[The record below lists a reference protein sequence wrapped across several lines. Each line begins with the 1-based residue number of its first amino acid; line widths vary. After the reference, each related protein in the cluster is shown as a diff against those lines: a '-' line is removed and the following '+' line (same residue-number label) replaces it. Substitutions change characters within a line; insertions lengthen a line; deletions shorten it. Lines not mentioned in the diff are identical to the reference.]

1 MTTNNLRRKNTGTGD
16 TSSQA
21 QRIIFP
27 EPQTELA
34 RLALEARR
42 RYLESGEPLLSLEEI
57 SEEVNARRGGEQYA
71 DE

>member
-1 MTTNNLRRKNTGTGD
+1 MTTNNLRRKNRGTGD
-16 TSSQA
+16 TSSPA

-42 RYLESGEPLLSLEEI
+42 RYLESSELLLTLKEI
-57 SEEVNARRGGEQYA
+57 SKEVNARRGGERHA